1 MNNQKPFL
9 LAGSIILWIIA
20 LTLVFMAGRM
30 SGWFDRFDGRAMRR
44 NDMMRG
50 FDVKGNFGGMR
61 GERGMNR
68 EMQFIDESSLTA
80 DQKTQLEKIR
90 DDQQQKMQDLMQSFR
105 TWSGTS
111 QTEIESQ
118 IETLWKAHMAEI
130 RPFVAQDQLD
140 EFDAFVAEGK
150 PQMPRM
156 MGGKG
161 RGMW

>member
-20 LTLVFMAGRM
+20 LALVFMAGRM
-30 SGWFDRFDGRAMRR
+30 SGGYERFEGREMRG
-44 NDMMRG
+44 NEMMRG
-50 FDVKGNFGGMR
+50 FDSKGNFGGMR
-61 GERGMNR
+61 GERGMDR

-105 TWSGTS
+105 TGSGVS

-118 IETLWKAHMAEI
+118 IESLRKAHMTEI
-130 RPFVAQDQLD
+130 RQFVAQDQLD

-150 PQMPRM
+150 PNMPM
-156 MGGKG
+156 MGWKGK
-161 RGMW
+161 MW